1 VGIRDRKSMALEHL
15 NSELLG
21 HDVVSALVRLCGIE
35 QDRLGKAIGGTPAI
49 HRCFIDRPIVEGMQH
64 VLVIDSVLSIVRG
77 KFVEEG
83 GTLFQCVELPMVA
96 VACSEHELRGVIG
109 GGIHHAVEL
118 PAPFLRASGILKGQ
132 PGIVYAH
139 DSPPAQHEV
148 ECGVQILISNDVER
162 IQFSVSLVKR
172 QAAQALF

>member
-1 VGIRDRKSMALEHL
+1 MGIRDRKSMALEHL
-15 NSELLG
+15 YSELPG
-21 HDVVSALVRLCGIE
+21 QHVVNTLVRLCGIE
-35 QDRLGKAIGGTPAI
+35 QDRLGKAIGGTPALQ
-49 HRCFIDRPIVEGMQH
+49 RRFIDRPIVEGMQH

-77 KFVEEG
+77 KFVEKG
-83 GTLFQCVELPMVA
+83 RALFRCFELPMIA
-96 VACSEHELRGVIG
+96 AAGSEHELRGVIG

-148 ECGVQILISNDVER
+148 ECGVQIPHFE
-162 IQFSVSLVKR
+162 
-172 QAAQALF
+172 